1 MSSIPLI
8 FPIIT
13 LLTGFAAAIPLGPVN
28 LEIIRRVLDRHVWSA
43 AAFAL
48 GAALADGFWPVVCF
62 LGLAPLLDIRWVS
75 ALFWGVSSLLLM
87 ALGYFV
93 INDALHPHESAFPKA
108 FSRRKRLALIG
119 GFMLVISNPTTLV
132 SWIAIISFFDKLGIL
147 PNASP
152 LAALLFWGTV
162 SLGSFTYFS
171 VMILLV
177 HKNHHVFI
185 INSNVKAIKII
196 FGVFILGIACYLGF
210 HFVRIFIN

>member
-1 MSSIPLI
+1 MSTIPLI
-8 FPIIT
+8 FPIVT

-93 INDALHPHESAFPKA
+93 IHDALHPHESAFPKA

-119 GFMLVISNPTTLV
+119 GFMLVVSNPTTLV

-152 LAALLFWGTV
+152 LAALLFWGAV
-162 SLGSFTYFS
+162 SLGSFAYFS

-196 FGVFILGIACYLGF
+196 FGVIILGIACYLGF
-210 HFVRIFIN
+210 HFVKIFIN